1 MTAPF
6 AGAACEVANCSLPAS
21 TASATASAGDAAN
34 QQQRVADL
42 RSPYDSQRPAM
53 CATGD

>member
-21 TASATASAGDAAN
+21 TASATASAGDAAT

-53 CATGD
+53 CATGE